1 MNGFFMS
8 VLGTVFLVLG
18 LMSDHASVP
27 YYGNIIMAQIWF
39 AASILHKD
47 RRP

>member
-1 MNGFFMS
+1 MT

-18 LMSDHASVP
+18 LRSDNGSIG
-27 YYGNIIMAQIWF
+27 YYGNIIMAQIWL
-39 AASILHKD
+39 AASAIYTKV